1 MLNCHAVSDRL
12 RFPAAPLRLSS
23 QSRKATPL
31 KTLLLI
37 LGVAALLMGL
47 LWIGQGTGIV
57 MWPASSFMLD
67 QRPWALR
74 GVVLAIVGL
83 ALILWSRR
91 R

>member
-1 MLNCHAVSDRL
+1 M
-12 RFPAAPLRLSS
+12 
-23 QSRKATPL
+23 
-31 KTLLLI
+31 KTALLI

-47 LWIGQGTGIV
+47 LWIGQGTGLIH
-57 MWPASSFMLD
+57 WPASSFMLD

-74 GVVLAIVGL
+74 GAILAVVGL